1 MRCERCGN
9 EDKRYF
15 YNDNGIYYCRKC
27 VGFHRVDVGKMPK
40 VRKVNKKVI
49 EASFNLP
56 YSLSYEQD
64 MVSKQILAYLKQGKD
79 VFVYAACGAGKT
91 ELTMPSIAYYLR
103 QGKKVGFA
111 ISRRQVVLE
120 LASRLQEAFPMLS
133 VVAVCEGHC
142 DITDGDLIIC
152 TMHQLYRYYGW
163 FDLLIMDEV
172 DAFPYRG
179 NKLLQQIT
187 YQACVGEKLMLSATP
202 DDEIKSLI
210 DSRRMEVVELFK
222 RPHGHP
228 LIVPKVVVAPIIAQV
243 IMALYYTR
251 KWNKLGIKVLLFVPT
266 IKMGKQLYQCL
277 HLFMKCALFTS
288 QSENKDELV
297 NKMNKGEYD
306 FLICTTV
313 LERGITIKGI
323 YVIVL
328 DASHQVFHEA
338 SLIQIIGRVGRKM
351 EAPDGEG
358 IFFCAHRSP
367 KIKKCCEVIKMMNG
381 DLNGND

>member
-1 MRCERCGN
+1 MRCERCAN
-9 EDKRYF
+9 EDERYF
-15 YNDNGIYYCRKC
+15 YNDHGVYYCRKC
-27 VGFHRVDVGKMPK
+27 VGFHRVNVGEMPRK
-40 VRKVNKKVI
+40 RKVNKKVI
-49 EASFNLP
+49 EASYHLP
-56 YSLSYEQD
+56 YALSYEQEI
-64 MVSKQILAYLKQGKD
+64 VSQQILAYLKQGKD

-91 ELTMPSIAYYLR
+91 ELTMASIAYYLN

-142 DITDGDLIIC
+142 DITDGDLIVC

-187 YQACVGEKLMLSATP
+187 YQACIGEKLMLSATP
-202 DDEIKSLI
+202 DDEIRRLI
-210 DSRRMEVVELFK
+210 DCGDMEVVELFK
-222 RPHGHP
+222 RPHGYP
-228 LIVPKVVVAPIIAQV
+228 LIVPKIITVPYITQV
-243 IMALYYTR
+243 IIALYYLY
-251 KWNKLGIKVLLFVPT
+251 KWRKLGIKVLLFVPT
-266 IKMGKQLYQCL
+266 IKRGKQLYNIL
-277 HLFMKCALFTS
+277 RWFMKCALFTS
-288 QSENKDELV
+288 QSNNKDELI

-313 LERGITIKGI
+313 LERGITIKGV

-328 DASHQVFHEA
+328 DATHQVFHEA

-351 EAPDGEG
+351 DAPKGEG
-358 IFFCAHRSP
+358 IFLCSYKSQ
-367 KIKKCCEVIKMMNG
+367 KIKKCCEVIEMMNG
-381 DLNGND
+381 DLNGNN